1 MAHTLTTNL
10 IHPQRL
16 RDNMA
21 HFAKVENGNVVNVI
35 VAEQDF
41 IDSGAVGDPS
51 LWIQTS
57 YNTFG
62 GKHPNGTPLR
72 KNFAGQN
79 FTYDPIRDAFIP
91 PKKYPSWTLDE
102 ESCLWVSPIPMP
114 DDDNI
119 YVWDEENQRWN
130 IRE

>member
-1 MAHTLTTNL
+1 
-10 IHPQRL
+10 
-16 RDNMA
+16 MA

-114 DDDNI
+114 DDGNI
-119 YVWDEENQRWN
+119 YDWDEENQRWN

>member
-1 MAHTLTTNL
+1 MS
-10 IHPQRL
+10 
-16 RDNMA
+16 
-21 HFAKVENGNVVNVI
+21 HFAKVENGKVVNVL
-35 VAEQDF
+35 VVEQDY
-41 IDSGAVGDPS
+41 IDSGALGDPS

-72 KNFAGQN
+72 KNYAGEG

-102 ESCLWVSPIPMP
+102 ESCLWVPPIPKP
-114 DDDNI
+114 NDGKLYGWN
-119 YVWDEENQRWN
+119 EENQKW
-130 IRE
+130 ISRE